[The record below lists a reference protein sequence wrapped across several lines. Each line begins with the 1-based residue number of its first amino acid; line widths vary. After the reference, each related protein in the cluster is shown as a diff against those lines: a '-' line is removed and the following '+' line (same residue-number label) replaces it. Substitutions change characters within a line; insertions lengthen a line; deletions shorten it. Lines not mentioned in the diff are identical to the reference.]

1 MDPVADFKGQY
12 VKDADKNII
21 KKLKELGRIV
31 NASQTKHS
39 YPFCWR
45 SETPLL
51 YKAVP
56 SWFMRVQQMTKT
68 LLEKNDETYW
78 VPESIRE
85 GRFANWLRDA
95 RDWNLSRNRYW
106 GTPIPVWM
114 SDDGEEAICIGSIA
128 ELEKLSGVKVED
140 LHRETVD
147 KITIPSSRNGHPPLK
162 RITEVFD
169 CWFESGSMPYAQSH
183 YPFENK
189 KEFEDAF
196 PADFIAEGTDQTR
209 GWFYT
214 LLVLSTA
221 LFNKPPFKNLIVNG
235 LVLASDGQ
243 KMSKKKKNYPDP
255 LIVVNKYGA
264 DALRLYL
271 INSPVVKAETLRFK
285 EEGVKDILK
294 DVFLP
299 WYNAYRFLLQNIETY
314 QNNHGDIFQ
323 WCEAISFGQS
333 ENVMDKWIVSFTQSL
348 LLFVKREMAAY
359 RLYTVLPRLMK
370 FIDNLTNWYVR
381 TNRKRLKGDGNSK
394 EDCRAALDTLFS
406 VVYTMVRVFAPFTPF
421 LTENMYQNIKEF
433 IDWSKSDTKS
443 DKERASV
450 HYLMIPQPRHDLIN
464 EDIERSVSRMQ
475 SVVELGRVLRDRKTM
490 PIKYPLPELV
500 LIHKDEE
507 CLQDVHSL
515 QDYVLD
521 ELNVKKLTL
530 STDKERY
537 GVKLRAEPDH
547 KTLGARLKGAFKD
560 VTKEIKAL
568 SDSQVSEFL
577 QKNCITI
584 LGHDLGPDDLR
595 VMYSFDAAD
604 GSKGEKYE
612 AHSDNDVLVLL
623 DCTPDQAMLDEGIA
637 REVVNRIQRLRKKA
651 LLQPTDLVSLQY
663 IVEPSSHDLARV
675 INQHQD
681 YIETT
686 TKNPI
691 STQSQEAGQLLI
703 EESYELKGAKMTLK
717 LIKGSAQAQ
726 HSVAETD
733 LDLKNFGKPV
743 VPFVNVVH
751 QSKCG
756 VVLLE
761 NPIGSNQIL
770 SLQQLCEQVTQLFD
784 LPNATLFTD
793 AKCSYKLGS
802 STTKEDWNGKTLFL
816 TPTKGSVN
824 QGGSCCPFFNVT
836 LGPSKACLLLQ
847 NPLNVPLQFVGKT
860 LEVIFQ
866 RKVKQL
872 DKQDIDKINVA
883 KVVGKTLQAI

>member
-1 MDPVADFKGQY
+1 MCLAAGVIARDQEIVCPVDDTGKFMDPVSDFKGQY

-114 SDDGEEAICIGSIA
+114 SEDGDEAVCIGSIA
-128 ELEKLSGVKVED
+128 ELERLSGVKVED

-147 KITIPSSRNGHPPLK
+147 KITIPSKRAGKPALK

-255 LIVVNKYGA
+255 MIVVNKYGA

-271 INSPVVKAETLRFK
+271 INSPVVKAESLRFK
-285 EEGVKDILK
+285 EDGVKDILK

-314 QNNHGDIFQ
+314 QNSHGQEFR
-323 WCEAISFGQS
+323 WCEATSFGQS
-333 ENVMDKWIVSFTQSL
+333 DNVMDKWIVSFTQSL

-381 TNRKRLKGDGNSK
+381 TNRKRLKGEGNTK

-406 VVYTMVRVFAPFTPF
+406 VLFTMVRVFAPFTPF
-421 LTENMYQNIKEF
+421 LTEHMYQNLKGF
-433 IDWSKSDTKS
+433 VDWSKTDTAGKN

-475 SVVELGRVLRDRKTM
+475 SVIELGRVLRDRKTM

-500 LIHKDEE
+500 LIHKDQE
-507 CLQDVHSL
+507 CLDDVQSL
-515 QDYVLD
+515 QDYVLG
-521 ELNVKKLTL
+521 ELNVKVLTL

-568 SDSQVSEFL
+568 SDQQVSEFL
-577 QKNCITI
+577 QTNAINV
-584 LGHDLGPDDLR
+584 LGHELGPDDLR
-595 VMYSFDAAD
+595 VMYSFD
-604 GSKGEKYE
+604 GSSNDKYE

-623 DCTPDQAMLDEGIA
+623 DCTPDQ
-637 REVVNRIQRLRKKA
+637 
-651 LLQPTDLVSLQY
+651 VS
-663 IVEPSSHDLARV
+663 S
-675 INQHQD
+675 
-681 YIETT
+681 
-686 TKNPI
+686 
-691 STQSQEAGQLLI
+691 
-703 EESYELKGAKMTLK
+703 
-717 LIKGSAQAQ
+717 
-726 HSVAETD
+726 
-733 LDLKNFGKPV
+733 
-743 VPFVNVVH
+743 
-751 QSKCG
+751 
-756 VVLLE
+756 
-761 NPIGSNQIL
+761 
-770 SLQQLCEQVTQLFD
+770 
-784 LPNATLFTD
+784 
-793 AKCSYKLGS
+793 
-802 STTKEDWNGKTLFL
+802 
-816 TPTKGSVN
+816 
-824 QGGSCCPFFNVT
+824 
-836 LGPSKACLLLQ
+836 
-847 NPLNVPLQFVGKT
+847 
-860 LEVIFQ
+860 
-866 RKVKQL
+866 
-872 DKQDIDKINVA
+872 
-883 KVVGKTLQAI
+883 